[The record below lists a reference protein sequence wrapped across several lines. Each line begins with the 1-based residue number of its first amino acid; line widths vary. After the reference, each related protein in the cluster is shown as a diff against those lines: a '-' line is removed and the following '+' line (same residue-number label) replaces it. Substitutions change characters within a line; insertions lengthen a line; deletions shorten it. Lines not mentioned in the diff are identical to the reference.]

1 MTANVSSK
9 RVADGEDRERGETER
24 KRGGGRRGRKGIE
37 SNIQK
42 ETGGAKVMETPLPFP
57 QEGKQFDLSH
67 TKKQHIAKKDISH
80 FPVEGNSHQV
90 GGGYILYVCVCLF
103 TNTFTA

>member
-1 MTANVSSK
+1 MG
-9 RVADGEDRERGETER
+9 RIEREEIER
-24 KRGGGRRGRKGIE
+24 KKGGREGGRGRKGIE

-42 ETGGAKVMETPLPFP
+42 ETGGAEVMETPLPFP

-90 GGGYILYVCVCLF
+90 GGGRGGEGV
-103 TNTFTA
+103 NP

>member
-1 MTANVSSK
+1 MG
-9 RVADGEDRERGETER
+9 RIERGETER
-24 KRGGGRRGRKGIE
+24 KKRGRRGRKGIE

-42 ETGGAKVMETPLPFP
+42 ETGGAEVMETPLPFP

-67 TKKQHIAKKDISH
+67 TKKQHIAEKDISD

-90 GGGYILYVCVCLF
+90 GSVWGG
-103 TNTFTA
+103 